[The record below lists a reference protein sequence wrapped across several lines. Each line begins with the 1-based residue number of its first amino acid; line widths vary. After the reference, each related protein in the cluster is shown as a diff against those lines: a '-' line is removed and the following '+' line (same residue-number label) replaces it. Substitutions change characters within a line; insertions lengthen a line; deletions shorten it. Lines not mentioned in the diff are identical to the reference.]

1 MSNKLK
7 APKKASVT
15 ITNQKLY
22 EIDVEM
28 RQIAPRVL
36 GMLLKGPM
44 NTFYKY
50 NGTTIKKLHENIEKI
65 QRFHLEF
72 QQGKIKYTKP
82 SEEELKAGAK
92 VELVYLEGKNNDTL
106 NKAYK
111 EFMDQETTLIV

>member
-7 APKKASVT
+7 APKGQGIT

-36 GMLLKGPM
+36 GLLLKGPL

-50 NGTTIKKLHENIEKI
+50 NGPRITALHKQIEAI

-72 QQGKIKYTKP
+72 KDGKPAYTTP
-82 SEEELKAGAK
+82 SEEEVKAGVK
-92 VELVYLEGKNNDTL
+92 SELIYLEGKNNETL

-111 EFMDQETTLIV
+111 EFMDKETIMIP